1 MHSSGSTGG
10 ILAVLFG
17 IEQNK
22 IADAEQLYDKLVSKV
37 RPPLPYTAHHK
48 AALALK
54 ACVPMKAS

>member
-1 MHSSGSTGG
+1 M
-10 ILAVLFG
+10 LFG